1 MAFDRLTWFWC
12 LFAEMEEFLLEI
24 AGAAL
29 IMLVM
34 FPVLLCMWNEE
45 DNYLGCESRESP
57 A

>member
-1 MAFDRLTWFWC
+1 
-12 LFAEMEEFLLEI
+12 MEEFLLEI